1 MSIFQIITI
10 ILSGLGL
17 LGAIIM
23 VYVRTQV
30 DIAKINT
37 TLVFLQRDL
46 DSKEGSILK
55 LERDNKEDHEKI
67 MNKIDLLINKE
78 YGK

>member
-46 DSKEGSILK
+46 DGKEGSILK

-67 MNKIDLLINKE
+67 MTKIDLLINKE